1 MCHLCVT
8 FLVFQLCISGHPVNV
23 VYIYRGAEQPR
34 KKKGNSYREFTI
46 LYPGKKHTM
55 DFFFLRWMIPCY
67 GPCVLQMLMMIS
79 GPSLDIY
86 FNKKQKK
93 KKPERIRSI
102 HPCITFNVFIPLNSK
117 YFSMCV
123 CVCVCIGV

>member
-1 MCHLCVT
+1 
-8 FLVFQLCISGHPVNV
+8 
-23 VYIYRGAEQPR
+23 IYRGAEQPR

-86 FNKKQKK
+86 FNKKPP
-93 KKPERIRSI
+93 KKPRKNKKHTAMYYIQRLY
-102 HPCITFNVFIPLNSK
+102 TFKLKVF
-117 YFSMCV
+117 FHVCV
-123 CVCVCIGV
+123 CVCVSACKKTRRGRKEKSSSCFFPQ